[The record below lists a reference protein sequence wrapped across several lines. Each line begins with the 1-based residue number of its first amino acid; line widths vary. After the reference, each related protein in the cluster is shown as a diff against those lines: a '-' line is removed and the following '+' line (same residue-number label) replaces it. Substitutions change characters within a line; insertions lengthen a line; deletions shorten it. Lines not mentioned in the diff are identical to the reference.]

1 MLNFFHHLLLRR
13 IIPQLNLCVKKL
25 FGLLMVPLGKMV
37 AFLAEDIQEPY
48 SNRLSL
54 FLSPTPQATA
64 LGYCV
69 AYAKNPA
76 VTANQV

>member
-1 MLNFFHHLLLRR
+1 
-13 IIPQLNLCVKKL
+13 
-25 FGLLMVPLGKMV
+25 MVPLGKMV